1 MMIFQAFKLPSYSEV
16 IQAWCTAGHV
26 DRALDHLRVA
36 IATSGIN
43 KSGLSVQPVL
53 LAFIKVRNGANGDAH
68 APNLVFPSKST
79 M

>member
-1 MMIFQAFKLPSYSEV
+1 MMIFQVFKLPSYSEV

-43 KSGLSVQPVL
+43 KPGFSVQPVL
-53 LAFIKVRNGANGDAH
+53 LAFIMCAM
-68 APNLVFPSKST
+68 APMGMRMPQTWFPSKST